1 MLCMTFFR
9 EIQGAPITQQNIELA
24 LNSNY
29 NPISRHIKTLARKDC
44 KTPTVENIKN
54 LALEY
59 TEQVWIAMNQ
69 FM

>member
-1 MLCMTFFR
+1 
-9 EIQGAPITQQNIELA
+9 